1 MSTLDDLIP
10 EPLPRWS
17 GEVLERLR
25 AEGKGE
31 ALFFEF
37 KGDFRG
43 EYVEKAVCAFANA
56 LGGFLLLGVAADTEN
71 RIAAFPG
78 LEAADDWPS
87 RVSDN
92 IVGHISPLPAW
103 DTVVIDSPD
112 DPTRRVVVTRVEPS
126 VRTPHLVTKTG
137 TIYVRAPNESQPIK
151 DKASLDALVSRGR
164 SGTDL
169 APYRAR
175 RILREASLLQPADL
189 PEGRLCLVEI
199 AAVPSPALADQTL
212 SVLTPDGKARS
223 HEVFDASGLYLLAN
237 LRSFDLREDGVDY
250 RNRHVVAGRRT
261 DGSIYARTWWV
272 DRYVSAPTIRDLLE
286 GMLAV
291 SASQRP
297 SVHQVFLLL
306 QLSGAR
312 GRVLTTAEIGG
323 SYALFKQDTW
333 EWSGEVG
340 TDSGSRG
347 LVPAEIV
354 RRLWRHLGSPQGLER
369 DPMPDRVR

>member
-1 MSTLDDLIP
+1 MSTLDDFIP
-10 EPLPRWS
+10 EPLATWN

-25 AEGKGE
+25 AESKGE

-43 EYVEKAVCAFANA
+43 EYVEKAVCAFSNA
-56 LGGFLLLGVAADTEN
+56 LGGFLLLGVTADTEN

-126 VRTPHLVTKTG
+126 VRTPHVVTKTG
-137 TIYVRAPNESQPIK
+137 TIYVRVPNESQPIK

-175 RILREASLLQPADL
+175 RILREASLLQLADL
-189 PEGRLCLVEI
+189 PEGRLCVVEI

-212 SVLTPDGKARS
+212 SILTPDGKARS
-223 HEVFDASGLYLLAN
+223 HEVFDASGLSLLAN

-250 RNRHVVAGRRT
+250 RNRLVVAGRRT
-261 DGSIYARTWWV
+261 DGSIYARLWWARTPV
-272 DRYVSAPTIRDLLE
+272 PAPTIRDLLD

-297 SVHQVFLLL
+297 PVHQVFLLL
-306 QLSGAR
+306 QLSGVR
-312 GRVLTTAEIGG
+312 GRALTTAEIGG

-340 TDSGSRG
+340 TDIGSRG

-354 RRLWRHLGSPQGLER
+354 RRLWRHLGSPQGLE
-369 DPMPDRVR
+369 PD